1 MLLPVIDPVL
11 KIAAEVPSEKI
22 PFAGKFAP
30 EFVIVLFEIVTP
42 VFPVVVPVSIRTVP
56 DVMVVPAPLSVKFVK
71 VSV

>member
-1 MLLPVIDPVL
+1 MKTV
-11 KIAAEVPSEKI
+11 AEVPKEKI
-22 PFAGKFAP
+22 PFVGKFTP